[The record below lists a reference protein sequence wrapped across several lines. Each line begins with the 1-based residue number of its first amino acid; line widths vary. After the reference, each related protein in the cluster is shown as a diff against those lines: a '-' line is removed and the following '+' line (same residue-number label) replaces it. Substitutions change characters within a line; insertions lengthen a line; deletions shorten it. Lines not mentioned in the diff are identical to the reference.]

1 MFGFSKIENAETRK
15 NMRSLSSMAVPG
27 KKGTIPLFFLLLFLS
42 TVFLLI
48 LHLTTT
54 TTTTTV
60 NGPAASFNH
69 LPRDINPTEPKFSL
83 AIKVLTFNRLSS
95 LSRCLYSLS
104 NAHYD
109 NSTNVHL
116 HVYIDHFQQTSQDQ
130 DEKGLPDLNAKLN
143 LSRQIVG
150 FVDGFKWDFGEKLV
164 HYRTLNVGL
173 QSQWLE
179 AWFPSSDHEFA
190 FVVEDDLEVSP
201 MYFKFLKSL
210 ILKYYYDRTNFNPM
224 IYGASLQRPRFVPGM
239 YVF

>member
-1 MFGFSKIENAETRK
+1 
-15 NMRSLSSMAVPG
+15 MRRLCSMALPA
-27 KKGTIPLFFLLLFLS
+27 KKSTISLFFLLLFLS
-42 TVFLLI
+42 TVLLLI
-48 LHLTTT
+48 VHLTTT
-54 TTTTTV
+54 TTTTF

-69 LPRDINPTEPKFSL
+69 LPRDINPTEPKFTL
-83 AIKVLTFNRLSS
+83 VIKILTFNRLLS

-109 NSTNVHL
+109 NFTKVHL
-116 HVYIDHFQQTSQDQ
+116 HVYIDHFQQTPQDR
-130 DEKGLPDLNAKLN
+130 DEKAPPDLDAKLN
-143 LSRQIVG
+143 LSRQILG
-150 FVDGFKWDFGEKLV
+150 FVDRFKWDFGEKLV

-179 AWFPSSDHEFA
+179 AWFPTSDHEFA

-210 ILKYYYDRTNFNPM
+210 ILKYYYDRANFNPM

-239 YVF
+239 CFG